1 MAKIPFQIEIIGF
14 IAAILTTASFVP
26 QVYKIWKT
34 KSAQGVSLS
43 MFLIFFTGVS
53 LWFVYGVLLGSFSMI
68 IANTITGILALMIV
82 YFKFKYK

>member
-14 IAAILTTASFVP
+14 VAAILTTASFVP

-53 LWFVYGVLLGSFSMI
+53 LWFVYGVLLGSCSMI
-68 IANTITGILALMIV
+68 IANTITGILALMII

>member
-1 MAKIPFQIEIIGF
+1 MIGL

-26 QVYKIWKT
+26 QVYKILKT
-34 KSAQGVSLS
+34 KSTEGVSLS
-43 MFLIFFTGVS
+43 MFLIFFTGVL
-53 LWFVYGVLLGSFSMI
+53 LWFVYGVLLGSFAMI

>member
-1 MAKIPFQIEIIGF
+1 MSKIPFHIEIIGF

-43 MFLIFFTGVS
+43 MFLLFFTGVS
-53 LWFVYGVLLGSFSMI
+53 MWFVYGVLLGSFAMI
-68 IANTITGILALMIV
+68 IANTITGILASMIV